1 MRRDLTIKSGNLAG
15 TSDFRVLAPIK
26 KGLVPSLDTMTY
38 KTRVKRVLRGLHA
51 GRAGGF
57 EYELAR
63 VLSDAVERVGV
74 IHSVG
79 IAVLEPEDK
88 VLLTATF
95 DGAWESYV
103 RIIWQK
109 VSRLLDLVFCNT
121 EDYVLGYENTYE
133 QWGAW
138 LKRSQSEA
146 YFLYATPDLTVDD
159 TRYLRT
165 QERVYRREAADAA
178 DSRVTRIRIPTAD
191 EIARQ
196 SIFGKGGAVGTDP
209 TNAGFGEAL
218 TKQYAGIPPFRQGVR
233 SLVGLYRLA
242 DVFPPGTKDGEIL
255 HRAAQELLPEFLDM
269 LGDGVYQ
276 TGIDRAQKRFDEAM
290 FWLQQP
296 PPSEPEARRGLP
308 LEPPAELPLKDPAN
322 VQGGILEAYPDV
334 HYGCLFLLGF
344 EGPAA
349 LAALLKVLPFTSAAP
364 ADTLRPGQIA
374 TNISFTVEGLRVV
387 GLSDDEVRALP
398 DEFVQGMERRAGLLG
413 DLRINHPHRWRLPAL
428 NWHLGVDAPDIG
440 EDDPAPRIDLSA
452 VHAVIQVRLRGPHE
466 HTEKSKAQ
474 LMGAMQKMVASHPGV
489 KPLSLQWMRRLR
501 NPAGDVEEHF
511 GFVDGTSNPVLKKS
525 DAGERYSN
533 HVHLGEILCGYPNL
547 SDNTGGQEHAPDF
560 IRSLLND
567 GSFLALRKLRQDV
580 EALEE
585 TLSAAQEQ
593 AAIAGQAL
601 TREDFLAKMMGRW
614 PGGHLKAGQPLA
626 VVLDPDPLSNDFH
639 FDGDKDGRLCPFHA
653 HIRRANPR
661 VRNPEAGSRPPRF
674 IRRGMSYGPHVRR
687 SGDARPLKDSL
698 EQERGLIFMAYNAN
712 LGEQYE
718 LVQRWLNGANSS
730 GSYSGQSDPIFG
742 VAESGRRRYFRF
754 EHDGQTVHM
763 PVDGSDRLHDEPR
776 PLVRLE
782 WGAYL
787 FVPSRKALALLQERA
802 AAQGCKRPVIW
813 SADAGEIEIARL
825 RDIETHLS
833 RDEAITAWKTALE
846 DPDAAADFTTASIW
860 AAVRERHGGVLRTP
874 FGILVAKPSM
884 VDEVLLDPKR
894 YLSVKGYLPRMHD
907 SFGEIYLGLDAGQ
920 GGAYER
926 ESAACNDAIMA
937 LDPQSTF
944 KQARDSTRVAL
955 QALVDEAI
963 GYAKDDGETRWD
975 LTVDMREL
983 VDSLLA
989 DFCEEWFGLTQ
1000 ADNFFRRSSY
1010 RWDWQPGQPPTYPG
1024 HFLAPSRYFFQPCPF
1039 EKVAEIGKAH
1049 GVALRSATL
1058 EFLRSRGGQIKAPVA
1073 RAILDSEPGKD
1084 LDFAARTLVGA
1095 VIGFVPTVNGNIM
1108 RVLNEWLREGT
1119 LWSLR
1124 ARLGGIKAA
1133 DFLDACNRLG
1143 TDFIPAMQL
1152 RTAPELLWRTATVSH
1167 TMGEGPHQVAVNPGE
1182 IVVAAVISATQQ
1194 NLQEGCP
1201 NLHHAFG
1208 GNRRAKDHP
1217 THACPGAD
1225 PALAV
1230 MLGFFSALVE
1240 STLPLRAGPGSL
1252 TLALDGRLPAP
1263 DEEFKSRIR
1272 STISPGQDHDFDLQA
1287 ETKLWQSS
1295 TATPLLVIGDS
1306 WFFDQWERDYGVVR
1320 GNLSKSLL
1328 KLGYKDNAR
1337 GTSDFASA
1345 GRALSGMTPRSF
1357 LRDVTNYLADEP
1369 NIKAILV
1376 GGGGNDVVAGLP
1388 GQQPLYKM
1396 LKPLSVGEDPLD
1408 ETEVSNFIDVTLF
1421 KYYDTVIKTLTANSK
1436 VPIIIHGYDHPI
1448 PDGRGDTLLI
1458 ARSGPWLQPFFEAR
1472 GYDVIHNSQHLA
1484 LASEV
1489 MRRLIDRLNATV
1501 KKVAAAYPNRVTY
1514 VKLTGT
1520 LAENFGDADKH
1531 TLLWAN
1537 ELHPNEQGYDLL
1549 GALIAKQLKD
1559 LNIG

>member
-26 KGLVPSLDTMTY
+26 KGLIPALDTMTY

-57 EYELAR
+57 EYEFAR
-63 VLSDAVERVGV
+63 VLSDGVERVGV

-121 EDYVLGYENTYE
+121 EDYVLGYENSYE

-165 QERVYRREAADAA
+165 QERVYRREAGNAA
-178 DSRVTRIRIPTAD
+178 EQRVTRIRIPTAE

-196 SIFGKGGAVGTDP
+196 SIFGRGGAVGTDP
-209 TNAGFGEAL
+209 TNAGFGVPL
-218 TKQYAGIPPFRQGVR
+218 IKQTAGTPPFRQGVR

-242 DVFPPGTKDGEIL
+242 DVFPPGTKDGVVL

-276 TGIDRAQKRFDEAM
+276 NGVLRAQKRFDEAM
-290 FWLQQP
+290 LWLQQP
-296 PPSEPEARRGLP
+296 PPPEPEARRGLP
-308 LEPPAELPLKDPAN
+308 LEPPAEPPLKDPGN
-322 VQGGILEAYPDV
+322 VQAGILEPYPDV

-349 LAALLKVLPFTSAAP
+349 LAAFLKVLPFRSAAP
-364 ADTLRPGQIA
+364 ADTLQPGQIA
-374 TNISFTVEGLRVV
+374 TNISFTVEGLRVA

-440 EDDPAPRIDLSA
+440 EDDPTPRIDLSA

-466 HTEKSKAQ
+466 HAERSKAQ
-474 LMGAMQKMVASHPGV
+474 LMSAMQKLVASHPGV
-489 KPLSLQWMRRLR
+489 KPLSLQWMKRLR
-501 NPAGDVEEHF
+501 NSAGDVEEHF
-511 GFVDGTSNPVLKKS
+511 GFIDGTSNPVLKKS

-533 HVHLGEILCGYPNL
+533 HVHLGEVLCGYPNL
-547 SDNTGGQEHAPDF
+547 SDNSGGYEHAPDF

-580 EALEE
+580 EAFEE
-585 TLSAAQEQ
+585 TLNAAQEQ
-593 AAIAGQAL
+593 AAAAGQAL
-601 TREDFLAKMMGRW
+601 TREDFMAKMMGRW
-614 PGGHLKAGQPLA
+614 PGGHPKAGQPLA

-639 FDGDKDGRLCPFHA
+639 FDADKDGRLCPLHA

-661 VRNPEAGSRPPRF
+661 LRNPEAGSRPPRF

-687 SGDARPLKDSL
+687 SSDSQTVKDSL
-698 EQERGLIFMAYNAN
+698 DQERGLIFMAYNAN

-754 EHDGQTVHM
+754 EHDGQTVRM

-776 PLVRLE
+776 PFVRLE

-787 FVPSRKALALLQERA
+787 FVPSRNALVLLQERA
-802 AAQGCKRPVIW
+802 ASLGCKRPVIW
-813 SADAGEIEIARL
+813 SADAGEIQIARL
-825 RDIETHLS
+825 RDVEKYLGHA
-833 RDEAITAWKTALE
+833 EAITAWKTALE

-860 AAVRERHGGVLRTP
+860 AAIRERHGGVLRTP
-874 FGILVAKPSM
+874 FGVLAAERRM

-894 YLSVKGYLPRMHD
+894 NLSVKGYLPRMHD

-920 GGAYER
+920 DGAYER

-937 LDPQSTF
+937 LDPQYTF
-944 KQARDSTRVAL
+944 KQARDWTRAAL
-955 QALVDEAI
+955 QELVDEAV
-963 GYAKDDGETRWD
+963 GYAKEDGETRWD
-975 LTVDMREL
+975 LTVDVREL

-989 DFCEEWFGLTQ
+989 DFCEEWFGL
-1000 ADNFFRRSSY
+1000 AEDGNCFRRSGY

-1024 HFLAPSRYFFQPCPF
+1024 HFLAPSRYFFQPRPF
-1039 EKVAEIGKAH
+1039 DKVEEIGKAH
-1049 GVALRSATL
+1049 GVALRSATF
-1058 EFLRSRGGQIKAPVA
+1058 EFLRSRGNQIKAPVA

-1084 LDFAARTLVGA
+1084 LDFAARTLIGA
-1095 VIGFVPTVNGNIM
+1095 VIGFVPTVNGNIL

-1124 ARLGGIKAA
+1124 ARLGRIEAA
-1133 DFLDACNRLG
+1133 DFTDACVRLG
-1143 TDFIPAMQL
+1143 ADFIPAMQL
-1152 RTAPELLWRTATVSH
+1152 RTAPELLWRTATVRHS
-1167 TMGEGPHQVAVNPGE
+1167 MGEGLHKVAVDPGST
-1182 IVVAAVISATQQ
+1182 VVAAVISATQQ

-1201 NLHHAFG
+1201 NYHHAFG
-1208 GNRRAKDHP
+1208 GNRRSKDHP

-1240 STLPLRAGPGSL
+1240 SPLPLRTGPGPL

-1263 DEEFKSRIR
+1263 DEAFKSRIAA
-1272 STISPGQDHDFDLQA
+1272 TISPGQDHDFDLGA

-1306 WFFDQWERDYGVVR
+1306 WLFDQWERDYGVVR

-1328 KLGYKDNAR
+1328 KLGYKDQAR
-1337 GTSDFASA
+1337 NTSDFASA
-1345 GRALSGMTPRSF
+1345 GRALSGMTQRSF
-1357 LRDVTNYLADEP
+1357 LKDVTNYLADEP
-1369 NIKAILV
+1369 DIKAILV

-1388 GQQPLYKM
+1388 GQQPLFKM
-1396 LKPLSVGEDPLD
+1396 LKPMGTAGDAMD
-1408 ETEVSNFIDVTLF
+1408 EAEVANFIDVTLF
-1421 KYYDTVIKTLTANSK
+1421 NHYDTIIKTLTTNSRI
-1436 VPIIIHGYDHPI
+1436 PIIIHGYDHPI

-1458 ARSGPWLQPFFEAR
+1458 ARSGPWLQPFFGMR
-1472 GYDVIHNSQHLA
+1472 GYDIIHDSQHLV
-1484 LASEV
+1484 LASKV

-1501 KKVAAAYPNRVTY
+1501 KKVADGYPNRVYY

-1520 LAENFGDADKH
+1520 LAENYGDADNH
-1531 TLLWAN
+1531 TQLWAN
-1537 ELHPNEQGYDLL
+1537 ELHPNQQGYDLVA
-1549 GALIAKQLKD
+1549 ALIAKQLKN
-1559 LNIG
+1559 LGIG